1 MILEYLVME
10 NHKSCFRLFKS
21 SWGIL
26 IEFAGKINNATEDDD
41 LKSEP
46 NLIKINDSLFL
57 KLNISEQN
65 KFIHENTIY
74 LENGLLW
81 ISDSIPDK
89 KTKII
94 EIDNIEFD
102 FLNFQIEGLFLGIAS
117 WICNYYQIPMPNYF
131 CMYDSDHKKYLFWF
145 DDIRSKKLL
154 YPNVS
159 EF

>member
-1 MILEYLVME
+1 ME

-94 EIDNIEFD
+94 EIDKIDLIF
-102 FLNFQIEGLFLGIAS
+102 
-117 WICNYYQIPMPNYF
+117 
-131 CMYDSDHKKYLFWF
+131 
-145 DDIRSKKLL
+145 
-154 YPNVS
+154 
-159 EF
+159 